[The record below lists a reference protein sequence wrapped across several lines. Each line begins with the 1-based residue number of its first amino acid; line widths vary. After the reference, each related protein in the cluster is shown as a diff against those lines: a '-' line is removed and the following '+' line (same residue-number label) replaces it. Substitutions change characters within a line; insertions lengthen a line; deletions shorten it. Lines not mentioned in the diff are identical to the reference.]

1 MIRVRA
7 KAVKRIAARAALSGA
22 VMLLLCGLGLWGLD
36 QADRA
41 YPPPLDAAREMSR
54 EVVDRDGEL
63 LRAFTTRDGYWRLPV
78 DIDAVDPDYIKMLIA
93 YEDRRFFSHVG
104 VDPLA
109 MLRAGA
115 QFIGNGGRIV
125 SGGSTITM
133 QVARLIE
140 PRAKRSLPAKLR
152 QMARALQIERRLG
165 KEEILEL
172 YLTLA
177 PYGGNIEGVRSAS
190 LAWFGREP
198 KKLSLSQS
206 ALLVAL
212 PQAPEARRPDRN
224 RAIAEKARNRV
235 LERMSAAGLIPSSE
249 IMRASAAAISTG
261 RRAMPDLAAHL
272 ADRALGAQ
280 PDSRKVML
288 TVDRALQAR
297 LEDLARESAPRLG
310 PKLSLA
316 IVLADGRSGKVLAS
330 VGSTGHLDAAR
341 AGAIDMTRAVRS
353 PGSTLKPFIYG
364 LAFEDA
370 IADPQTLID
379 DAPADFAGYRPRN
392 FNRDYVGE
400 VSLIEALQMS
410 LNVPAVR
417 LLEAVG
423 PQRLLS
429 RFRRGGIELDL
440 PPGGAPGL
448 AIGLGGAG
456 VSLRDLVQ
464 LYTSFV
470 NGGTALAL
478 VDGSGGSG
486 SAGDEPLL
494 RLDHPVLDRQA
505 SWRVADILAGVD
517 APQNSPRLAIAY
529 KTGTSYGYR
538 DAWAIGFDGRH
549 VLGVWVGRADAAP
562 VPGMSGISTAAPL
575 LFDAF
580 VRTGIKP
587 VAFPSPPPGLVVRGR
602 GDLPFALRKFG
613 SGGETGLAVAGASPP
628 PRIVYPPQGARV
640 ALNARGSGRLTP
652 LVIKLQGG
660 AGPYRLIS
668 NGAPVQRPSRRKTIN
683 WTPDGAGASTLTV
696 MDAEG
701 RAASVSVF
709 IDTE

>member
-1 MIRVRA
+1 MIRIRA
-7 KAVKRIAARAALSGA
+7 TMVKRTASAGAVLLVLSGLA
-22 VMLLLCGLGLWGLD
+22 FWGLD
-36 QADRA
+36 RADQA

-63 LRAFTTRDGYWRLPV
+63 LRAFTTQDGYWRLPV
-78 DIDAVDPDYIKMLIA
+78 DLDAVDPDYIKMLIA

-109 MLRAGA
+109 MLRAGV
-115 QFIGNGGRIV
+115 QFIANGGRIV

-140 PRAKRSLPAKLR
+140 PRVKRSLRAKLR
-152 QMARALQIERRLG
+152 QMARALQIERRLR
-165 KEEILEL
+165 KEDILQL

-177 PYGGNIEGVRSAS
+177 PYGGNLEGVRAAS

-198 KKLSLSQS
+198 RKLSLSQS

-224 RAIAEKARNRV
+224 RDVAERARNRV
-235 LERMSAAGLIPSSE
+235 LERMREAGLIPSSE
-249 IMRASAAAISTG
+249 IVRASAATIPGG

-272 ADRALGAQ
+272 AGRALGAQ
-280 PDSRKVML
+280 PDNRKVTL
-288 TVDRALQAR
+288 TLDRALQGR
-297 LEDLARESAPRLG
+297 LEDLARETAARLG

-316 IVLADGRSGKVLAS
+316 MVLADGRSGEVLAS

-353 PGSTLKPFIYG
+353 PGSALKPFIYG

-392 FNRDYVGE
+392 FDRGYVGE
-400 VSLIEALQMS
+400 VSLVEALQMS

-417 LLEAVG
+417 LLEAIG

-429 RFRRGGIELDL
+429 RLRRGGIELDL

-464 LYTSFV
+464 LYTAFV
-470 NGGTALAL
+470 NDGAALTL
-478 VDGSGGSG
+478 SDGLGGSG
-486 SAGDEPLL
+486 RDGDEPGKQ
-494 RLDHPVLDRQA
+494 LDPPVLDRQA
-505 SWRVADILAGVD
+505 SWRVGDILAGVD
-517 APQNSPRLAIAY
+517 APQNSPRIAIAY

-562 VPGMSGISTAAPL
+562 VPGMSGIATAAPL

-580 VRTGIKP
+580 VRSGIKP
-587 VAFPSPPPGLVVRGR
+587 VAFASPPPGLVVRAR
-602 GDLPFALRKFG
+602 GDLPFALKKFG
-613 SGGETGLAVAGASPP
+613 SGGETGDTLVGVSPP

-640 ALNARGSGRLTP
+640 ALNSRGSGRLTP

-660 AGPYRLIS
+660 AGPYRLIA
-668 NGAPVQRPSRRKTIN
+668 NGAPVQRPSRRKIIN

-709 IDTE
+709 IDAE

>member
-1 MIRVRA
+1 MIRLRTDV
-7 KAVKRIAARAALSGA
+7 VKRTAALGA
-22 VMLLLCGLGLWGLD
+22 VSLVLSGLTLWGLD
-36 QADRA
+36 RLDRA
-41 YPPPLDAAREMSR
+41 YPPPLDSVREMSR

-63 LRAFTTRDGYWRLPV
+63 LRAFTTQDGYWRLPV
-78 DIDAVDPDYIKMLIA
+78 YLDAVDPDYIKMLIA
-93 YEDRRFFSHVG
+93 YEDRRFFSHIG

-115 QFIGNGGRIV
+115 QFIANGGRIV

-152 QMARALQIERRLG
+152 QMARALQIERRLS
-165 KEEILEL
+165 KEEILQL

-177 PYGGNIEGVRSAS
+177 PYGGNIEGVRAAS

-198 KKLSLSQS
+198 RKLSLSQS

-212 PQAPEARRPDRN
+212 PQAPETRRPDRN
-224 RAIAEKARNRV
+224 RDGAEQARNRV
-235 LERMSAAGLIPSSE
+235 LERMRDAGLIPAGE
-249 IMRASAAAISTG
+249 IARASAATIPGG
-261 RRAMPDLAAHL
+261 RKAMPHLAAHM
-272 ADRALGAQ
+272 ADRALVSQ
-280 PDSRKVML
+280 PSMRKIPL
-288 TVDRALQAR
+288 TLDRTLQAR
-297 LEDLARESAPRLG
+297 LEDLARETAQRLG

-316 IVLADGRSGKVLAS
+316 MVLADGRTGKVLAS

-341 AGAIDMTRAVRS
+341 AGAIDMTLAVRS

-370 IADPQTLID
+370 VADPQTLID
-379 DAPADFAGYRPRN
+379 DAPADFSGYRPRN
-392 FNRDYVGE
+392 FDRGYMGE
-400 VSLIEALQMS
+400 VSLVEALQMS

-417 LLEAVG
+417 LLEAIG
-423 PQRLLS
+423 PQRLLA

-470 NGGTALAL
+470 NNGAAVPLSDGTTDFAEGGDQPVT
-478 VDGSGGSG
+478 GM
-486 SAGDEPLL
+486 
-494 RLDHPVLDRQA
+494 DHPVLDSHA
-505 SWRVADILAGVD
+505 SWRVSHILNGVE
-517 APQNSPRLAIAY
+517 APQNAPRIVIAY

-562 VPGMSGISTAAPL
+562 VPGISGIATAAPL

-580 VRTGIKP
+580 VRSGLKP
-587 VAFPSPPPGLVVRGR
+587 VAFPPPPSGLVARSR
-602 GDLPFALRKFG
+602 EDLPFALKKFG
-613 SGGETGLAVAGASPP
+613 SGGESGVAVAGASMP

-640 ALNARGSGRLTP
+640 ALSDRGAGRLTP

-660 AGPYRLIS
+660 AGPYRLIA
-668 NGAPVQRPSRRKTIN
+668 NGAPVQRPSRRKIIN

-709 IDTE
+709 IDAE